1 MTFINSTEVIDL
13 NKEIVKVGYSTINE
27 NDLDAKA
34 KSLEKRF
41 YKKTPEE
48 QKLFFRNVV
57 VQSAELKAYREE
69 ISSLK
74 EGGASL

>member
-1 MTFINSTEVIDL
+1 MR
-13 NKEIVKVGYSTINE
+13 NKEIDMVDQSTKRK
-27 NDLDAKA
+27 NDLDIKA
-34 KSLEKRF
+34 ESLAERF
-41 YKKTPEE
+41 YKKTQEE